1 MWYLHLSL
9 PFTVFQNQWKGLIIN
24 VASSV
29 KNNVRIWQFKY
40 YRVSQKVLD
49 RNLVK
54 NFSLKKKPR
63 KIREN
68 LFSLVL
74 SSANPTPIWRFFHKK
89 IKSSNYD
96 VLMFSLKCNL
106 SGNFVCIL
114 TCVFLVIYKSKW
126 TLICIRTVCC
136 IYTIPHPVL
145 MFLTRKL

>member
-54 NFSLKKKPR
+54 NLSFKKSR

-74 SSANPTPIWRFFHKK
+74 SSAPIWRFFHKK
-89 IKSSNYD
+89 IQNSNYD

-106 SGNFVCIL
+106 LGHPLCIL
-114 TCVFLVIYKSKW
+114 TCIFLIIYTSKW